1 MKRLPTTISNILNH
15 PLTALIIIGALV
27 FYFVTQN
34 KNNDLKEF
42 EKAKQA
48 ELQKLSAKQDSIL
61 LRIEQTDKMLQDL
74 AKQRDTL
81 YKANAQL
88 LQRQTS
94 ILNNI
99 KNLQNEYSKID
110 KLNLDRAAIYRF
122 YIDSCKTYIPY

>member
-27 FYFVTQN
+27 FYFVTEN

-110 KLNLDRAAIYRF
+110 KLSLDRAAIYRF